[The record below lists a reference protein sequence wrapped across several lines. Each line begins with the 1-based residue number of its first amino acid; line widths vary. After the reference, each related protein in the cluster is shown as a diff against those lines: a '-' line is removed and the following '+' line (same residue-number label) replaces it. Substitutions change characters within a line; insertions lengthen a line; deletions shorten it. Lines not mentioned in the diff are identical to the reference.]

1 MKEIIEIVKS
11 FVVNNI
17 ETLAIFYFFTYLSQ
31 YYFDLVI
38 FKSEKIES
46 ESKRKNR
53 ISANRLGKLLGANFL
68 LILYYSLILY
78 LYFRGIIKVEL
89 LIILT
94 ISFILEIENYLKN
107 AIGAIKNPKFFLIKS
122 FYLFLFDD
130 LITVYALFTI
140 DFFSDNTLLRY
151 GLIFLYSLNTYSA
164 FKTFKIQIDFL
175 KLHKSKDEAFKIIQK
190 NKGTLLPGLPL
201 IFFIEN
207 TLINIVTSVAWITR
221 LNKSKFNFGL
231 FDTRNRISSFT
242 FNNDRIW
249 FIALCVWIGSIW
261 VLNGI
266 NLYTI
271 YYSILSYGI
280 YNLIRS
286 FNNPALA
293 KYFTTVV
300 GETVSLRPAIYDNLL
315 PRVLPNKKRDWQSN
329 IYLKNVDFSFS
340 LFFFNHRFLY
350 DKKRG
355 FVDAYELINE
365 SKHILIRFPKEEIPL
380 AFVCEYSLI
389 SGLNSPIMIIDVW
402 NSLTLE
408 TNMLHGEIKGDYTWL
423 KKRMQILQKLSDE
436 DHGEFSTHTLDHIK
450 NITSAIEMSQFR
462 ATLVK
467 SSSFEALRINIDV
480 FENYYTENDNRHI
493 QSLTGKG
500 VYELNTLFRQL
511 HESPSI
517 PSRFID
523 LLNIAECM
531 MRYLVGICHACKV
544 DEMAQKV
551 SNEFFDTK
559 AISYGSCV
567 DFLARFSKNNP
578 QNLILERKI
587 ICFLNHTY
595 TDEENLKSLVGFL
608 KLINPNKKYS
618 SKPSCIELN
627 WWLVEV
633 RNKTRGHG
641 TPSKVPFD
649 FYIALEKLV
658 LFLLHEFNSMGLLF
672 CYRNNLEDIKWTF
685 DLSHGGYPAI
695 VPCEE
700 NLSPEIHFNPLMKKE
715 TVQHLIENHY
725 EINQKIPEHDGSVY
739 LKVKED
745 DISEWYTCK
754 EHFMIKDGILFL
766 LNQRNEKTE
775 NWISFSTGKILRPE
789 IV

>member
-17 ETLAIFYFFTYLSQ
+17 ETLAIWYFIIYLSQ
-31 YYFDLVI
+31 YYFDFVI
-38 FKSEKIES
+38 NKSEKIES
-46 ESKRKNR
+46 EAKRKNR
-53 ISANRLGKLLGANFL
+53 ITANRLGKLLGATVL
-68 LILYYSLILY
+68 LIFGYSFVLY
-78 LYFRGIIKVEL
+78 LYFIGIIKAGL
-89 LIILT
+89 LIILS
-94 ISFILEIENYLKN
+94 ISFVLEIENYLKSS
-107 AIGAIKNPKFFLIKS
+107 IGKIKNPKIFLNKRFY
-122 FYLFLFDD
+122 FYLLDFL
-130 LITVYALFTI
+130 LSIYALFTI
-140 DFFSDNTLLRY
+140 DLFSDNTFLRNALVLVY
-151 GLIFLYSLNTYSA
+151 GINIFAT
-164 FKTFKIQIDFL
+164 FKTFKTQIDFL
-175 KLHKSKDEAFKIIQK
+175 NLHKSKDEGFKIIQK

-201 IFFIEN
+201 FFFIEN
-207 TLINIVTSVAWITR
+207 TLINLVASVAWING
-221 LNKSKFNFGL
+221 LSKSKFNYGI
-231 FDTRNRISSFT
+231 FDTRNRILSLT
-242 FNNDRIW
+242 FNNDLIW
-249 FIALCVWIGSIW
+249 FTALLVWIASIW
-261 VLNGI
+261 TLNGL
-266 NLYTI
+266 NLFTI

-280 YNLIRS
+280 YNLIRTL
-286 FNNPALA
+286 NNPSLA

-300 GETVSLRPAIYDNLL
+300 GETVSYRPPIYDNLL

-329 IYLKNVDFSFS
+329 VLKGIEHSYS
-340 LFFFNHRFLY
+340 LFFLNHRFVF
-350 DKKRG
+350 DNKSG
-355 FVDAYELINE
+355 FIDAYELIKE
-365 SKHILIRFPKEEIPL
+365 SKHMIIRFPKEEISL

-389 SGLNSPIMIIDVW
+389 TGLNSPIMIIDVW

-408 TNMLHGEIKGDYTWL
+408 TNMFHGEIKGDYVWF
-423 KKRMQILQKLSDE
+423 KKRMQILLKLSDE
-436 DHGEFSTHTLDHIK
+436 DYAEFTVHSLDLFNK
-450 NITSAIEMSQFR
+450 KTPAIEMSQFR
-462 ATLVK
+462 SSLVK

-480 FENYYTENDNRHI
+480 FENYYTENDNRRI
-493 QSLTGKG
+493 QFLTGKG

-531 MRYLVGICHACKV
+531 MRYLVGICHACKF
-544 DEMAQKV
+544 DDTNSRV
-551 SNEFFDTK
+551 SNEYFDTK

-567 DFLARFSKNNP
+567 DYLARFSKNNA
-578 QNLILERKI
+578 QNLILEQKI
-587 ICFLNHTY
+587 ISFLNHTY
-595 TDEENLKSLVGFL
+595 IDEENLKSLIVFL

-658 LFLLHEFNSMGLLF
+658 LFLLHEFNSMGLSF
-672 CYRNNLEDIKWTF
+672 CYRCNLDNTNWTF

-695 VPCEE
+695 VPCEK
-700 NLSPEIHFNPLMKKE
+700 NLSPEIHFNPLMNKE
-715 TVQHLIENHY
+715 TVQQIIENHY
-725 EINQKIPEHDGSVY
+725 EITQKIPEHDGSVN
-739 LKVKED
+739 LKVEVD
-745 DISEWYTCK
+745 GISEWYTCK